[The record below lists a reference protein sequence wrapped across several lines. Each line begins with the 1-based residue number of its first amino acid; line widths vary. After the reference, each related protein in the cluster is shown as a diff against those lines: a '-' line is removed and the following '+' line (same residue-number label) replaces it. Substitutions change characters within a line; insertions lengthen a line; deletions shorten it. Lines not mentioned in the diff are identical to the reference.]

1 MRGGAEC
8 DQPSAFE
15 YHHAIHDE
23 GGLVQ
28 VMQHD
33 EYGQATTRQLDQALA
48 RIAELEARNAE
59 LAARLVQLERPG
71 KTPGNFSRPATKGQ
85 RPDGPAYA
93 AFRSV
98 VSTAEANR
106 RSVLDSL
113 RSAFAAPPANQA
125 VALPG

>member
-1 MRGGAEC
+1 
-8 DQPSAFE
+8 
-15 YHHAIHDE
+15 
-23 GGLVQ
+23 
-28 VMQHD
+28 MQHD
-33 EYGQATTRQLDQALA
+33 EYGQATTRRLDQAMA

-85 RPDGPAYA
+85 KPDGPAYA
-93 AFRSV
+93 ALRSV

-113 RSAFAAPPANQA
+113 RSAFAAPPANRLSHYRGEQ
-125 VALPG
+125 LPFRRCLQQLRARHTDAA